1 MALSRRRTRRDIDY
15 WPGFV
20 DALSTLLLAIM
31 FLLSVFVIA
40 QFLLSRDLSGR
51 DTVLDRLNSQIAEL
65 NQLLSLE
72 RSNSTDFQ
80 DQIAALQ
87 ASLAGAESERSRLQ
101 SALDSGRA
109 APAAGG
115 AGGPNAGE
123 LEAAVESERQIS
135 AQARTQIDLLNQQL
149 SALRQQIAAL
159 EDALGAS
166 ESRDRESQTQIADLG
181 RRLNVALAQRVQE
194 LARYRSDFFGRLRE
208 ILADRENIRIV
219 GDRFVFQSE
228 VLFSSGADVLQ
239 PAGQDEMRKLADA
252 IIQLNRE
259 IPSDINWII
268 RVDGHTDNVP
278 LSGGGRFT
286 DNWQLSTSRA
296 AAVVRFLVEAGVPP
310 TRLAATGFGEYQPL
324 VAGDTPDDRA
334 RNRRIELKLTER

>member
-1 MALSRRRTRRDIDY
+1 MALGRGRRLRREVDY

-65 NQLLSLE
+65 NQLLALE

-80 DQIAALQ
+80 DQISALQ
-87 ASLAGAESERSRLQ
+87 ASLAGAETERTRLQ
-101 SALDSGRA
+101 AALDGTRSG
-109 APAAGG
+109 PG
-115 AGGPNAGE
+115 AGDAGSQIGT
-123 LEAAVESERQIS
+123 LQAQVDSERQVS

-208 ILADRENIRIV
+208 ILADRDNIRIV

-239 PAGQDEMRKLADA
+239 PAGRDEMEKLAEA

-278 LSGGGRFT
+278 ITGGRFA
-286 DNWQLSTSRA
+286 DNWQLSTARA
-296 AAVVRFLVEAGVPP
+296 AAVVRFLVGAGVPAN
-310 TRLAATGFGEYQPL
+310 RLAATGFGEFQPL
-324 VAGDTPDDRA
+324 VAGDTPEARA

>member
-1 MALSRRRTRRDIDY
+1 MALGRGRRLRREVDY

-65 NQLLSLE
+65 NQLLALE

-80 DQIAALQ
+80 DQISALQ
-87 ASLAGAESERSRLQ
+87 ASLAGAETERTRLQ
-101 SALDSGRA
+101 AALDGTRSG
-109 APAAGG
+109 PG
-115 AGGPNAGE
+115 AGDAGSQIGT
-123 LEAAVESERQIS
+123 LQAQVASERQVS

-208 ILADRENIRIV
+208 ILADRDNIRIV

-239 PAGQDEMRKLADA
+239 PAGRDEMEKLAEA

-278 LSGGGRFT
+278 ITGGRFA
-286 DNWQLSTSRA
+286 DNWQLSTARA
-296 AAVVRFLVEAGVPP
+296 AAVVRFLVGAGVPAN
-310 TRLAATGFGEYQPL
+310 RLAATGFGEFQPL
-324 VAGDTPDDRA
+324 VAGDTPDARA

>member
-1 MALSRRRTRRDIDY
+1 MALSRRGRRREIDY

-72 RSNSTDFQ
+72 RASATDFQ

-87 ASLAGAESERSRLQ
+87 ASLAGAETDRSRLQ
-101 SALDSGRA
+101 AALDQGRA
-109 APAAGG
+109 QAGAAS
-115 AGGPNAGE
+115 AGQGAGE
-123 LEAAVESERQIS
+123 LAAQVESERQVS
-135 AQARTQIDLLNQQL
+135 AQARAQIDLLNQQL

-239 PAGQDEMRKLADA
+239 PQGQDEMRQLAAA
-252 IIQLNRE
+252 IIQLDRE

-278 LSGGGRFT
+278 ITGSGRFV

-296 AAVVRFLVEAGVPP
+296 AAVVRFLVENGVPAN
-310 TRLAATGFGEYQPL
+310 RLAATGFGEFQPL
-324 VAGDTPDDRA
+324 VAGDTPQDRA

>member
-1 MALSRRRTRRDIDY
+1 MALSRRRHRREIDY

-51 DTVLDRLNSQIAEL
+51 DNVLDRLNAQIAEL
-65 NQLLSLE
+65 NQLLALE
-72 RSNSTDFQ
+72 RSHSGDFQ
-80 DQIAALQ
+80 DQIAALR
-87 ASLAGAESERSRLQ
+87 ASLAGAETERSRLQ
-101 SALDSGRA
+101 TALDEGRSA
-109 APAAGG
+109 APVAGASVG
-115 AGGPNAGE
+115 DLQAK
-123 LEAAVESERQIS
+123 VQSEQRVS
-135 AQARTQIDLLNQQL
+135 AQARAQIDLLNQQL

-166 ESRDRESQTQIADLG
+166 EQRDRESQTQISDLG

-208 ILADRENIRIV
+208 ILADRDNIRIV

-228 VLFSSGADVLQ
+228 VLFPSGADVLQ

-278 LSGGGRFT
+278 VSSGRFA
-286 DNWQLSTSRA
+286 DNWQLSTARA
-296 AAVVRFLVEAGVPP
+296 AAVVRFLVAAGVPP
-310 TRLAATGFGEYQPL
+310 QRLAATGFGEFQPL
-324 VAGDTPDDRA
+324 AAGDDAEARA

>member
-1 MALSRRRTRRDIDY
+1 MALGRGRRLRREIDY

-51 DTVLDRLNSQIAEL
+51 DTILDRLNSQIAEL
-65 NQLLSLE
+65 NQLLALE

-80 DQIAALQ
+80 DQISALQ
-87 ASLAGAESERSRLQ
+87 ASLAGAESERTRLQ
-101 SALDSGRA
+101 SALDGERA
-109 APAAGG
+109 AAGAGDGG
-115 AGGPNAGE
+115 ARIGE
-123 LEAAVESERQIS
+123 LQATVESERQIS

-208 ILADRENIRIV
+208 ILADRDNIRIV

-228 VLFSSGADVLQ
+228 VLFASGADVLQ
-239 PAGQDEMRKLADA
+239 AAGRDEMQKLADA

-278 LSGGGRFT
+278 ITGGRFA
-286 DNWQLSTSRA
+286 DNWQLSTARA
-296 AAVVRFLVEAGVPP
+296 AAVVRFLVEAGVPAN
-310 TRLAATGFGEYQPL
+310 RLAATGFGEFQPL
-324 VAGDTPDDRA
+324 VAGDTPEARA

>member
-1 MALSRRRTRRDIDY
+1 MALSRRGRRREVDY

-72 RSNSTDFQ
+72 RASATDFQ

-87 ASLAGAESERSRLQ
+87 ASLAGAETDRSRLQ
-101 SALDSGRA
+101 AALDEGRA
-109 APAAGG
+109 AAGAAAAGQG
-115 AGGPNAGE
+115 AGE
-123 LEAAVESERQIS
+123 LAAQVEGERQVS
-135 AQARTQIDLLNQQL
+135 AQARAQIDLLNQQL

-239 PAGQDEMRKLADA
+239 PQGQDEMRQLAAA
-252 IIQLNRE
+252 IIQLDRE

-278 LSGGGRFT
+278 LTGGGRFV

-296 AAVVRFLVEAGVPP
+296 AAVVRFLVENGVPAN
-310 TRLAATGFGEYQPL
+310 RLAATGFGEFQPL
-324 VAGDTPDDRA
+324 VAGDTPQDRA